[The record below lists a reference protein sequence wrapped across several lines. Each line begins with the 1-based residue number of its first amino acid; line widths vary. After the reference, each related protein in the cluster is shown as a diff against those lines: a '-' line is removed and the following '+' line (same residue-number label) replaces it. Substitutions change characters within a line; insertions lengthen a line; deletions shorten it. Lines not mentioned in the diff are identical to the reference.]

1 MTIGN
6 PPPGVV
12 GGATDRVYFPPTIEF
27 IEKIHSFL
35 DCSVHI
41 GGKQRAE
48 SCLFGT
54 DLTPVDI
61 LADQRLGRTIIGEDG
76 QVVVSGIVAQ
86 EGKNGIITF
95 LPVWSVD
102 FMVGIDFGAVIK
114 TVAVAGERVN

>member
-1 MTIGN
+1 MTIGS

-12 GGATDRVYFPPTIEF
+12 GGTTDRVYFPPAIEF
-27 IEKIHSFL
+27 VEKVHSLL

-41 GGKQRAE
+41 GRKQRAE

-54 DLTPVDI
+54 DLAPVDI

-86 EGKNGIITF
+86 EGKNGIVTF
-95 LPVWSVD
+95 LPVRSVN
-102 FMVGIDFGAVIK
+102 FMVGIDFRTVVEAVSV
-114 TVAVAGERVN
+114 TGEGVN